1 MKVSDLTIEQF
12 RDLIKE
18 AVQEQLAELLR
29 DPDEGLALRPEFR
42 ERLERSLASKERI
55 SFDDVKSRIAHP

>member
-29 DPDEGLALRPEFR
+29 DPDEGLALRPEFQ
-42 ERLERSLASKERI
+42 ERLERSLRRSEFL
-55 SFDDVKSRIAHP
+55 SMT

>member
-1 MKVSDLTIEQF
+1 MKVSDLTIEQV

-42 ERLERSLASKERI
+42 ERLERSLRRSE
-55 SFDDVKSRIAHP
+55 FLLTT